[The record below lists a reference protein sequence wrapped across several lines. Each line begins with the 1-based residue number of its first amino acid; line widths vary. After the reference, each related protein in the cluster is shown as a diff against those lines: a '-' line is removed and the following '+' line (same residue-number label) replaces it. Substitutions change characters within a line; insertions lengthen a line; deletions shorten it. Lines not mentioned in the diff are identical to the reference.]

1 LAVKEEDLLKNYPR
15 LYHMAEDASW
25 ESVVEHGLLSTTGLL
40 DLYEFE
46 GEKRRK
52 LESER
57 RPESVR
63 ISRKGL
69 PAAVVRDQ
77 KPMTRSALEKCLTDG
92 TTPEEWFETLNA
104 RVFFWLSK
112 DRLQG
117 LLGARAYRDKPQT
130 VITLDTA
137 SLVGAHRDTIT
148 LSPINSGATI
158 YKPVPRGRSTFMSIA
173 DFPFDDRRKVKK
185 KALKDAVVELTVMGS
200 VPDIEVHALAAHRV
214 FKGVKTK
221 LWRREGSDPS
231 EGP

>member
-1 LAVKEEDLLKNYPR
+1 MKEEDLLKNYPR

-25 ESVVEHGLLSTTGLL
+25 DSVVKHGLLSTIELL
-40 DLYEFE
+40 DHYEFD
-46 GEKRRK
+46 GEERRK

-63 ISRKGL
+63 ISREGL
-69 PAAVVRDQ
+69 PSAVVRDQ

-137 SLVGAHRDTIT
+137 SLVGAHRDVIT

-158 YKPVPRGRSTFMSIA
+158 YNPVPRGRSTFMSIA
-173 DFPFDDRRKVKK
+173 DFPFEERRKTMKK
-185 KALKDAVVELTVMGS
+185 LIKDAVVELTVMGG
-200 VPDIEVHALAAHRV
+200 VPEIEKHALAAHRV
-214 FKGVKTK
+214 FKGAKTE

>member
-1 LAVKEEDLLKNYPR
+1 MKEEDLLKNYPR
-15 LYHMAEDASW
+15 LYHMAEEASW
-25 ESVVEHGLLSTTGLL
+25 ESVVEHGLLSTTDLL

-46 GEKRRK
+46 GEERRK

-63 ISRKGL
+63 ISREGL

-130 VITLDTA
+130 VITLDTT
-137 SLVGAHRDTIT
+137 SLVGAHRDVIT

-185 KALKDAVVELTVMGS
+185 KALKDAVVELTVMGG
-200 VPDIEVHALAAHRV
+200 VPDIEEHALAAHRV
-214 FKGVKTK
+214 FKGVKTEI
-221 LWRREGSDPS
+221 WRREGSDPS

>member
-1 LAVKEEDLLKNYPR
+1 MREEDLLKNYPR

-25 ESVVEHGLLSTTGLL
+25 ESVVEHGLLSTTELL

-46 GEKRRK
+46 GEERRK

-57 RPESVR
+57 RPESVK
-63 ISRKGL
+63 ISRDGL

-130 VITLDTA
+130 VITLNTA
-137 SLVGAHRDTIT
+137 SLVGAHRDIIT

-158 YKPVPRGRSTFMSIA
+158 YNPVPRGRSTFMSIA

-185 KALKDAVVELTVMGS
+185 KALKDAVVELTVMGG
-200 VPDIEVHALAAHRV
+200 VPDIEKHALAAHRL
-214 FKGVKTK
+214 FKGVKTE

>member
-1 LAVKEEDLLKNYPR
+1 MKEDDLLNNYPR

-25 ESVVEHGLLSTTGLL
+25 ESVIKHGLLSTTALL

-46 GEKRRK
+46 GEERQK

-57 RPESVR
+57 RPESVK
-63 ISRKGL
+63 ISREGL

-77 KPMTRSALEKCLTDG
+77 KPMTRAALAKCLTDG

-130 VITLDTA
+130 VITLDTK
-137 SLVGAHRDTIT
+137 SLVAAHRDTIT
-148 LSPINSGATI
+148 LSPINSGSTI

-185 KALKDAVVELTVMGS
+185 KAIKDAVVELTVMHG
-200 VPDIEVHALAAHRV
+200 VPDIEKHALAAHRV
-214 FKGVKTK
+214 SKGIKSE

>member
-1 LAVKEEDLLKNYPR
+1 MKEEDLLKNYPR
-15 LYHMAEDASW
+15 LYHMAEEASW
-25 ESVVEHGLLSTTGLL
+25 ESVVEHGLLSTTDLL

-46 GEKRRK
+46 GEERRK

-57 RPESVR
+57 RPESVK
-63 ISRKGL
+63 ISRDGL
-69 PAAVVRDQ
+69 PTAVVRDQ

-137 SLVGAHRDTIT
+137 SLVGAHRDVIT

-185 KALKDAVVELTVMGS
+185 KALKDAVVELTVMGG
-200 VPDIEVHALAAHRV
+200 VPDIEEHALAAHRV
-214 FKGVKTK
+214 FKGVKTE

>member
-1 LAVKEEDLLKNYPR
+1 MKEEDLLKNYPR

-25 ESVVEHGLLSTTGLL
+25 ESVVEHGLLSTTELL
-40 DLYEFE
+40 DLYEFA
-46 GEKRRK
+46 GEERRK

-57 RPESVR
+57 RPESVK

-130 VITLDTA
+130 VVTLDTA
-137 SLVGAHRDTIT
+137 SLVGAHRDIIT

-173 DFPFDDRRKVKK
+173 DFPFDERRKAKK
-185 KALKDAVVELTVMGS
+185 KALKDAVVELTVVGG
-200 VPDIEVHALAAHRV
+200 VPDIEEHALAAHRV
-214 FKGVKTK
+214 FKGVKTE

>member
-1 LAVKEEDLLKNYPR
+1 MKEEHLLKNYPR

-25 ESVVEHGLLSTTGLL
+25 ESVVEHGLLSTTELL

-46 GEKRRK
+46 GEERRK

-57 RPESVR
+57 RPESVK
-63 ISRKGL
+63 ISKDGL

-130 VITLDTA
+130 VITLNTA
-137 SLVGAHRDTIT
+137 SLVGAHCDIIT

-158 YKPVPRGRSTFMSIA
+158 YNPVPRGRSTFMSIA

-185 KALKDAVVELTVMGS
+185 KALKDAVVELTVMGG
-200 VPDIEVHALAAHRV
+200 VPDIEKHALAAHRV
-214 FKGVKTK
+214 FKGVKTE

>member
-1 LAVKEEDLLKNYPR
+1 VKEKDLLKNYPR

-25 ESVVEHGLLSTTGLL
+25 DSVVKHGLLSTTKLL
-40 DLYEFE
+40 DLYGFK
-46 GEKRRK
+46 GEDRRK

-57 RPESVR
+57 RPESES

-69 PAAVVRDQ
+69 PSAIVRDQ
-77 KPMTRSALEKCLTDG
+77 KPMTRSALKKCLTEG

-117 LLGARAYRDKPQT
+117 LLDARAYRGKPQT

-137 SLVGAHRDTIT
+137 SLVGAHRDIIT

-158 YKPVPRGRSTFMSIA
+158 YNPVPRGRSTFMSIA
-173 DFPFDDRRKVKK
+173 DFPFEERRKVMKK
-185 KALKDAVVELTVMGS
+185 PIKDAVVELTVMGG
-200 VPDIEVHALAAHRV
+200 VPDIDKHALAAHRV
-214 FKGVKTK
+214 FKGVKTE
-221 LWRREGSDPS
+221 LWRRKGSDPT